1 MKQIES
7 CRSREYLLLQVYSL
21 CPGARKIG
29 HALTG
34 ATGTLLFYSLL
45 PDKKIQVNLE
55 FFIDYKEK
63 KRIRLGLVIIFSFLE
78 KNHLAAEDAG
88 ALG

>member
-1 MKQIES
+1 M
-7 CRSREYLLLQVYSL
+7 QVYSL

-63 KRIRLGLVIIFSFLE
+63 KRIRFVIVFSFLE
-78 KNHLAAEDAG
+78 KIHLAAEDVG
-88 ALG
+88 VLG

>member
-1 MKQIES
+1 M
-7 CRSREYLLLQVYSL
+7 QVYSL

-55 FFIDYKEK
+55 FIDYKEK
-63 KRIRLGLVIIFSFLE
+63 KRLHCVIIFSFPE
-78 KNHLAAEDAG
+78 KIHLAAEDAEVPG
-88 ALG
+88 

>member
-1 MKQIES
+1 MES
-7 CRSREYLLLQVYSL
+7 WRSSEYLLMQVYSL

-63 KRIRLGLVIIFSFLE
+63 KSLNFVTIFSFLE
-78 KNHLAAEDAG
+78 KIHLAAEDAEVPG
-88 ALG
+88 

>member
-1 MKQIES
+1 M
-7 CRSREYLLLQVYSL
+7 QVYSL

-45 PDKKIQVNLE
+45 PDKKIQVNLQ
-55 FFIDYKEK
+55 FIDYKEK
-63 KRIRLGLVIIFSFLE
+63 KRIRLVIIFSFPE
-78 KNHLAAEDAG
+78 KISLAAEDAG
-88 ALG
+88 VPG